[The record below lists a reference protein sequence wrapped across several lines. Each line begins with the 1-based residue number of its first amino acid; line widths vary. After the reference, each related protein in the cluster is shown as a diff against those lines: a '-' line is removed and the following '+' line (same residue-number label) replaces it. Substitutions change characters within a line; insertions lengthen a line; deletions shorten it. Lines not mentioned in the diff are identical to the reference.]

1 MKGGEP
7 DLHEIDRYD
16 GGVGWIAYP
25 EEAMERASHAV
36 VVSNDEADAGD
47 ADDADDAG
55 DEADAGDADDIWVI
69 DPVDAPGVDDLL
81 DELGTVAGVVVGLD
95 RHVRDADAVAAR
107 HDVPVYAPEWMAG
120 IESDLDPGVDVER
133 FGARLADT
141 GFEAIRVRD
150 SSVPPWQE
158 VGLFDG
164 ETLIVPES
172 LGTATYFRG
181 DRERLGVHPMLRL
194 TPPTALTGLNPER
207 VLVGHGVGV
216 HERAA
221 IAVED
226 ALTDSRRKA
235 PGLYAKTLRSA
246 LPI

>member
-1 MKGGEP
+1 MKGDEP

-25 EEAMERASHAV
+25 DETMERASHAFAV
-36 VVSNDEADAGD
+36 ENEEADA
-47 ADDADDAG
+47 DDV
-55 DEADAGDADDIWVI
+55 WVV

-81 DELGTVAGVVVGLD
+81 DGLGSVAGVVVGLD
-95 RHVRDADAVAAR
+95 RHVRDSGELAAR
-107 HDVPVYAPEWMAG
+107 HDAPVYVPEWMTG
-120 IESDLDPGVDVER
+120 VTEDLGHDVEVER
-133 FGARLADT
+133 FGSRLADT
-141 GFEAIRVRD
+141 GFEAIRIRD

-172 LGTATYFRG
+172 LGSASYFRG

-194 TPPTALTGLNPER
+194 TPPTSALSGLDPER

-221 IAVED
+221 VAVED
-226 ALTDSRRKA
+226 AISDSRRKA
-235 PGLYAKTLRSA
+235 PGLYAKTLASA
-246 LPI
+246 LPF

>member
-1 MKGGEP
+1 MKGDEP

-25 EEAMERASHAV
+25 DETMERASHAFAV
-36 VVSNDEADAGD
+36 HNDESDE
-47 ADDADDAG
+47 DDV
-55 DEADAGDADDIWVI
+55 WVV

-81 DELGTVAGVVVGLD
+81 DELGTVAGVVIGLD
-95 RHVRDADAVAAR
+95 RHVRDSDVLAAR
-107 HDVPVYAPEWMAG
+107 HDVPVYVPERMTGVAD
-120 IESDLDPGVDVER
+120 DLDPDVEVER

-141 GFEAIRVRD
+141 GFEAIRIRD

-172 LGTATYFRG
+172 LGTGSYFRG

-194 TPPTALTGLNPER
+194 TPPTAALSGLNPER

-221 IAVED
+221 VALED
-226 ALTDSRRKA
+226 ALSDSRSKA

-246 LPI
+246 LPF